1 MVAWNLKMNKTFI
14 KIGKIKRESRVTE
27 PGHAQDMSIFVQIKQ
42 IMITHQI
49 IKKEIVK
56 WIQ

>member
-1 MVAWNLKMNKTFI
+1 MNKTFI

-56 WIQ
+56 